1 MFPAPFVH
9 ADLAA
14 LAALA
19 VTDEQRTATLV
30 QVSFAEGERLSD
42 AKTGAPEH
50 DDQSARAVAV
60 NTGAGVMSASGLAGA
75 KGLRVSETPRLL
87 AAAPSRVKLCR
98 VGADTDLAEE
108 SRV

>member
-1 MFPAPFVH
+1 
-9 ADLAA
+9 
-14 LAALA
+14 
-19 VTDEQRTATLV
+19 
-30 QVSFAEGERLSD
+30 
-42 AKTGAPEH
+42 
-50 DDQSARAVAV
+50 V
-60 NTGAGVMSASGLAGA
+60 NTGAGVMSASGLGGA